1 MLKRS
6 LAVLMI
12 LACCGL
18 VPARAEDGA
27 APFDAELQR
36 LAEILGTLHYLRG
49 ICGGSDG
56 AKWRSEM
63 QALIDA
69 ETLGRAPDPAD
80 RGVQSGLQRV
90 PADLP
95 DLHASRDRG
104 DSAVPG
110 GRFEAVAR
118 PDRSIRELTTR
129 RPRVYPRPLTFPK
142 ELPRR
147 SAAAC

>member
-49 ICGGSDG
+49 
-56 AKWRSEM
+56 
-63 QALIDA
+63 
-69 ETLGRAPDPAD
+69 
-80 RGVQSGLQRV
+80 
-90 PADLP
+90 
-95 DLHASRDRG
+95 
-104 DSAVPG
+104 
-110 GRFEAVAR
+110 
-118 PDRSIRELTTR
+118 
-129 RPRVYPRPLTFPK
+129 
-142 ELPRR
+142 
-147 SAAAC
+147 SAAAATAPNGAPRCRR